1 MMAPIAALPMLV
13 WSSPFPIDPIP
24 GLESVP
30 FPGPAGTLLV
40 YDSPDRILLRWK
52 AQGHCDGAELER
64 LQQGYAELAQ
74 LKLAGEHTIQ
84 PRWQIAQDDAPAP
97 TPDGITAAL
106 LMLWL
111 QAKPDALSSYLELD
125 PDYLQR
131 LLKAQGQPRHLL
143 HQWLTE
149 PVIAMQIDAPLEEQL
164 RQTMEELGQLQRS
177 QAAMKSLMD
186 QVNDQQRR
194 TRRLLA
200 TRLFQAQEP
209 DAAG

>member
-1 MMAPIAALPMLV
+1 MPMLV

-24 GLESVP
+24 GQESVP

-40 YDSPDRILLRWK
+40 FDSPDRILLRWK

-64 LQQGYAELAQ
+64 LQQGCAELAQ
-74 LKLAGEHTIQ
+74 LKREGEHTIQ
-84 PRWQIAQDDAPAP
+84 ARWQIAQDDAPAP

-111 QAKPDALSSYLELD
+111 QANPDALSNYLELD

-131 LLKAQGQPRHLL
+131 LLQAQGQPRHLL
-143 HQWLTE
+143 HQWLSE
-149 PVIAMQIDAPLEEQL
+149 PLIAMQRDAPLEEQL
-164 RQTMEELGQLQRS
+164 RQTMEELERLQRS
-177 QAAMKSLMD
+177 EAAMKSLMD
-186 QVNDQQRR
+186 QVSDQQRR

-200 TRLFQAQEP
+200 TQLIRPQEP
-209 DAAG
+209 DMAG

>member
-1 MMAPIAALPMLV
+1 MPMLV

-24 GLESVP
+24 GQESVP

-40 YDSPDRILLRWK
+40 FDSPDRILLRWK
-52 AQGHCDGAELER
+52 AQGHCDGAELDR
-64 LQQGYAELAQ
+64 LQQGCAELAQ

-84 PRWQIAQDDAPAP
+84 ARWQIAQDDATAP

-111 QAKPDALSSYLELD
+111 QAKPDALSSYLQLD

-131 LLKAQGQPRHLL
+131 LLQAQGQPRQLL

-149 PVIAMQIDAPLEEQL
+149 PVIAMQSDAPLEEQL
-164 RQTMEELGQLQRS
+164 RQTMEELAQLQRNE
-177 QAAMKSLMD
+177 AAMKALME
-186 QVNDQQRR
+186 QVTDQQRR

-200 TRLFQAQEP
+200 NRLAQSQDP
-209 DAAG
+209 DTTG

>member
-1 MMAPIAALPMLV
+1 MPMLI
-13 WSSPFPIDPIP
+13 WSSPFPCDPIP

-52 AQGHCDGAELER
+52 AQGHCDGAELDR
-64 LQQGYAELAQ
+64 LQQGCAELAQ

-84 PRWQIAQDDAPAP
+84 ARWQIAQDDATAP

-111 QAKPDALSSYLELD
+111 QAKPDALSSYLQLD

-131 LLKAQGQPRHLL
+131 LLQAQGQPRQLL

-149 PVIAMQIDAPLEEQL
+149 PVIAMQSDAPVEEQL
-164 RQTMEELGQLQRS
+164 QQTMEELAQLQRNE
-177 QAAMKSLMD
+177 AAMKALME
-186 QVNDQQRR
+186 QVTDQQRR

-200 TRLFQAQEP
+200 NRLAQSQDP
-209 DAAG
+209 DTTG

>member
-1 MMAPIAALPMLV
+1 MLV
-13 WSSPFPIDPIP
+13 WSSPFSCEPIP
-24 GLESVP
+24 GLESVS

-64 LQQGYAELAQ
+64 LQEGYEAIAQ

-84 PRWQIAQDDAPAP
+84 ARWQIAQDDALAP

-111 QAKPDALSSYLELD
+111 QAKPDALSSYLELE
-125 PDYLQR
+125 PHYLQR
-131 LLKAQGQPRHLL
+131 LLQAQGQPRHLL
-143 HQWLTE
+143 HQWLNE
-149 PVIAMQIDAPLEEQL
+149 PFIAMQRDAPLEEQL
-164 RQTMEELGQLQRS
+164 RQTMEELEQLQRS

-186 QVNDQQRR
+186 QVSDQQRR

-200 TRLFQAQEP
+200 NQLIRPQEP

>member
-1 MMAPIAALPMLV
+1 MPMLV
-13 WSSPFPIDPIP
+13 WSSPLPCDPLP

-84 PRWQIAQDDAPAP
+84 PRWQISQDDAPAP

-106 LMLWL
+106 LMLCL
-111 QAKPDALSSYLELD
+111 LANPAALSSYLELD
-125 PDYLQR
+125 PHYLQR
-131 LLKAQGQPRHLL
+131 LLKRGQPQHLRSGSG
-143 HQWLTE
+143 TS
-149 PVIAMQIDAPLEEQL
+149 IAMQTTLPSRRNCVKPWGVGAV
-164 RQTMEELGQLQRS
+164 
-177 QAAMKSLMD
+177 AA
-186 QVNDQQRR
+186 
-194 TRRLLA
+194 
-200 TRLFQAQEP
+200 E
-209 DAAG
+209 

>member
-1 MMAPIAALPMLV
+1 MPLAYDGCP
-13 WSSPFPIDPIP
+13 SSVACRARCTTPQTTVQF
-24 GLESVP
+24 
-30 FPGPAGTLLV
+30 
-40 YDSPDRILLRWK
+40 RLR
-52 AQGHCDGAELER
+52 HR
-64 LQQGYAELAQ
+64 VV
-74 LKLAGEHTIQ
+74 
-84 PRWQIAQDDAPAP
+84 
-97 TPDGITAAL
+97 
-106 LMLWL
+106 
-111 QAKPDALSSYLELD
+111 
-125 PDYLQR
+125 QR
-131 LLKAQGQPRHLL
+131 LLQAQGQPRHLL

>member
-1 MMAPIAALPMLV
+1 MPMLV

-24 GLESVP
+24 GQESVP

-40 YDSPDRILLRWK
+40 FDSPDRILLRWK
-52 AQGHCDGAELER
+52 AQGHCDGAELDR
-64 LQQGYAELAQ
+64 LQQGCAELAQ

-84 PRWQIAQDDAPAP
+84 ARWQIAQDDATAP

-111 QAKPDALSSYLELD
+111 QAKPDALSSYLQLD

-131 LLKAQGQPRHLL
+131 LLQAQGQPRQLL

-149 PVIAMQIDAPLEEQL
+149 PVIAMQSDAPVEEQL
-164 RQTMEELGQLQRS
+164 QQTMEELAQLQRNE
-177 QAAMKSLMD
+177 AAMKALME
-186 QVNDQQRR
+186 QVTDQQRR

-200 TRLFQAQEP
+200 NRLAQSQDP
-209 DAAG
+209 DTTG